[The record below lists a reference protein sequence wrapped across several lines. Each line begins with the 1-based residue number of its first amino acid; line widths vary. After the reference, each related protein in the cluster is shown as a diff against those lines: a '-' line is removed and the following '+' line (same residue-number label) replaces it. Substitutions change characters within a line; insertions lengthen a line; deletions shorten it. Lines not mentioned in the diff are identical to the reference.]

1 MANISEFILPVLN
14 QSTGKIT
21 MTAFNLLAGS
31 PEGIG
36 FGYGTCSTA
45 YTTTAKTATL
55 SGYNLIKNGMVA
67 IKFTNAVNSNATLNI
82 NGKGAKA
89 IYYKNA
95 PIANAVINAG
105 DTALFVYDGSYYRLL
120 AIDSTASR
128 RVSGT
133 TLYI

>member
-14 QSTGKIT
+14 QETGEIT
-21 MTAFNLLAGS
+21 MTAFNLLGCS

-36 FGYGTCSTA
+36 FGYGTCTTA
-45 YTTTAKTATL
+45 YTTTAKVASLT
-55 SGYNLIKNGMVA
+55 GYKLTKNGMVA

-82 NGKGAKA
+82 NNKGAKA
-89 IYYKNA
+89 IYYKDA
-95 PIANAVINAG
+95 AIANAVINAG
-105 DTALFVYDGSYYRLL
+105 DTVLFVYDGSYYRVL